1 MPTPYVLYLQEDSWL
16 TGESEEASAAL
27 LCALALLEAGHFDG
41 VRLERSEQLA
51 SGLYH
56 LEETE
61 HECEGARAP
70 VYRFAAHNR
79 WLYSHQPGIWRR
91 KFLLEGGADG
101 GAALMQPDENPWLNE
116 LFASRRIEAHHARV
130 ALIPLDWYVAVSSG
144 GELNE
149 LGRLMV
155 AMSADGSLEP
165 VDLEVGLN
173 VNVRRG

>member
-1 MPTPYVLYLQEDSWL
+1 MRAVQGVIGSWQGCLGVLGLWPTSRGVQRQGPGGPGGRGGSISDPINEELFFFRDHPNR
-16 TGESEEASAAL
+16 TGRVT
-27 LCALALLEAGHFDG
+27 G
-41 VRLERSEQLA
+41 RR
-51 SGLYH
+51 
-56 LEETE
+56 
-61 HECEGARAP
+61 
-70 VYRFAAHNR
+70 
-79 WLYSHQPGIWRR
+79 QPGIWRR